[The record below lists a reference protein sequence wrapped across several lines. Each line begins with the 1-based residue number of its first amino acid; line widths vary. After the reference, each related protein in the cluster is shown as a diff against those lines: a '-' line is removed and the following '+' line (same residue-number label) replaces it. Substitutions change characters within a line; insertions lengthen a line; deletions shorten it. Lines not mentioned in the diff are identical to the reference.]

1 MFIVVGLLYIIHMT
15 PFPSQEMRGTT
26 VQPGGNWLSLCQKI
40 PSFLHQ
46 HICFA
51 SCLFSTWDRVTKHY
65 NHNRKKRT
73 FVKKG
78 PKKDQKRTILAV
90 WSLKGP
96 SPKFRTFLQ
105 ALIILRKCVS
115 IFRETKWTSM
125 QNLSNCI
132 AASCNILMLLLALNC
147 TYCAPSPFLYTLHS
161 SQVMLWGRQ
170 RAERLPCS
178 PLRPQW
184 HREGAK

>member
-78 PKKDQKRTILAV
+78 PKKDQKRTISAV
-90 WSLKGP
+90 WSLRGP
-96 SPKFRTFLQ
+96 SPELRTFLE
-105 ALIILRKCVS
+105 AVPIS
-115 IFRETKWTSM
+115 D
-125 QNLSNCI
+125 
-132 AASCNILMLLLALNC
+132 
-147 TYCAPSPFLYTLHS
+147 P
-161 SQVMLWGRQ
+161 
-170 RAERLPCS
+170 RAEAPEKSEILHL
-178 PLRPQW
+178 LRISEFLGFQW
-184 HREGAK
+184 QKC